1 MSEPL
6 FAGIEIGGTKLQMVV
21 GDQRGRIVEKLK
33 FKVNKESGAEGI
45 RNTIKNNLPEML
57 KGKNIHRIGVGF
69 GGPVD
74 WKSGKI
80 CKSHQIEGWSG
91 FDIAGWLRELAS
103 IESVVENDANTAAYG
118 EAICGAGRG
127 LNPVFYITLGSGVGG
142 GLVVDGKIYHG
153 KEPGE
158 CEIGHVRLNKS
169 GITVESQC
177 SGWAVDRKIRDAIN
191 SNQQTK
197 LRELVGNR
205 YGNEACFLPDAIS
218 SNDPVAIKILHETC
232 EDLAFALSHVVHLFH
247 PQVIV
252 IGGGLSNLGELLR
265 GKVAELLPGFVMEA
279 FHPVPQIKIAELG
292 EDAVPVGAILLA
304 AGGGIN

>member
-6 FAGIEIGGTKLQMVV
+6 FAGIEIGGTKLQIAV
-21 GDQRGRIVEKLK
+21 GDRHGRIIEKLK
-33 FKVNKESGAEGI
+33 FKVDKQSGAAGI
-45 RNTIKNNLPEML
+45 RNTIKHNLPTL
-57 KGKNIHRIGVGF
+57 LNGKNIKRIGVGF

-91 FDIAGWLRELAS
+91 FDITAWLKELTG

-127 LNPVFYITLGSGVGG
+127 FDPVFYVTLGSGVGG
-142 GLVVDGKIYHG
+142 GLVVEGKIYHG
-153 KEPGE
+153 REPGE
-158 CEIGHVRLNKS
+158 CEIGHVRLDKS
-169 GITVESQC
+169 GTTVESQC

-191 SNQQTK
+191 SNQHTK
-197 LRELVGNR
+197 LRELAANHQ
-205 YGNEACFLPDAIS
+205 GNEAIFLPQAIS
-218 SNDPVAIKILHETC
+218 CNDPVAIKILHETC
-232 EDLAFALSHVVHLFH
+232 ENLAFALSHVVHLFH

-252 IGGGLSNLGELLR
+252 LGGGLSNLGELLR

-279 FHPVPQIKIAELG
+279 FHPVPEIKIAKLG
-292 EDAVPVGAILLA
+292 EDSVPVGAILIA
-304 AGGGIN
+304 SQGY